1 MSFIVRVSP
10 TGERVVS
17 RNESTVIRSGS
28 GLGAHAS
35 VAGAE
40 NIQRRIKEVANRLTE
55 AQKRINEAASRG
67 DVGPKSSTGHDQ
79 EQVRKLS
86 RELETLNESFDYA
99 MNRADVM
106 ASEQEHA
113 PRAFESTAP
122 QRIRITSAPPK
133 SQP

>member
-10 TGERVVS
+10 TGERIVS
-17 RNESTVIRSGS
+17 NNESTIVRSG
-28 GLGAHAS
+28 GGFGGQAA

-40 NIQRRIKEVANRLTE
+40 TISRRIKEVANRLTE
-55 AQKRINEAASRG
+55 AQKRINDAALRG

-79 EQVRKLS
+79 EQVIKLS

-99 MNRADVM
+99 MSRADVM

-122 QRIRITSAPPK
+122 QRIRINSAPPK
-133 SQP
+133 QA